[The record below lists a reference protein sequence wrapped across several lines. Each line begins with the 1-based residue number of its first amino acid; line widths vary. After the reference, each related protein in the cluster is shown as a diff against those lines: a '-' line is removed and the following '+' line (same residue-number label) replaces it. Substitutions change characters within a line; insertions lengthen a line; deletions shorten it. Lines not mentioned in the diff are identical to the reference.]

1 MSTSCVRC
9 ERGAWGMT
17 ADLERRLANLERG
30 RLPPDAHVLELERQ
44 AMIAAINAEGDKHR
58 AVLIADGALGPLTP
72 DEEALIERQLAA
84 LVDGRAAR

>member
-1 MSTSCVRC
+1 
-9 ERGAWGMT
+9 MT
-17 ADLERRLANLERG
+17 ADLERRLANLECW

-58 AVLIADGALGPLTP
+58 AVLIADGALRPLTP
-72 DEEALIERQLAA
+72 EEALIERQLAA

>member
-17 ADLERRLANLERG
+17 ADLERRLANLECW

-44 AMIAAINAEGDKHR
+44 AMIAAINAEVDKHR
-58 AVLIADGALGPLTP
+58 AVLIADGALRPLTP
-72 DEEALIERQLAA
+72 DEEALIERQPAA